1 MKSSRLLKDVI
12 QQHGSPIGELNKF
25 TQLSNPEEEPQQHD
39 ISIGWQDEGAQLES
53 AQERQV
59 SPCQDEMPYAVLGG
73 MLQLGSSQ
81 MSCDDAW
88 RADESKACDLSPHQQ
103 ITSEFDEARK
113 LHQQRQTIN
122 EFDAAD
128 EPRNATAINA
138 GTFNCCETHGA
149 APARAQ
155 CESYRTFYSR
165 HVRRSPHR
173 DTRDV
178 SNWSI
183 LPAMHHGSNGTSNG
197 CDTRGAVPA
206 RAQCESYRTSC
217 SRHVHR
223 SPHRETRDLNHRS
236 PGASSAH
243 RPRHQIEQAS
253 AQDLYRPRRS
263 QQQGQ
268 LTTMMIRN
276 IPAQLTMWQL
286 LNEIDHQGFK
296 GLYDYYY
303 QPMDYQTRTQRDF
316 AFVNFV
322 SPNIAAIFRMLF
334 DGKRL
339 PPYEWEDE
347 PITVLP
353 AFEQGLEANTVRY
366 FTRKAER
373 HRKEM
378 RSRPIFLEVEF
389 SRVPEAEARARELV
403 ANSRM
408 ATPIMNWGPAPSVP
422 SLQDAAW
429 QHPVCDLPASSAQFP
444 TYSHEQYTADR
455 LYEQQ
460 YCSACGSVVHA
471 CFRFCPL
478 CGERCQSRD

>member
-12 QQHGSPIGELNKF
+12 QHHGSPIGELNKF

-149 APARAQ
+149 A
-155 CESYRTFYSR
+155 
-165 HVRRSPHR
+165 
-173 DTRDV
+173 
-178 SNWSI
+178 
-183 LPAMHHGSNGTSNG
+183 
-197 CDTRGAVPA
+197 PA